1 MLKTSHALRHKIMA
15 NEIPH
20 WVCAVSNCDIAINFE
35 LSINFEL
42 PLQKKLPSGSLLK
55 VTARINFLT
64 FKSVLKC

>member
-1 MLKTSHALRHKIMA
+1 MLKTSHALQHKMMG

-42 PLQKKLPSGSLLK
+42 PLQKKVAVWFSLESHSKNQFSNL
-55 VTARINFLT
+55 
-64 FKSVLKC
+64 